1 MNFAY
6 QLILSMSEIAL
17 PVGFVLLARRVH
29 IAVPKIRIR
38 TGEIS
43 AQRASL
49 SDSAPTATA
58 DEIAMQFLIT
68 NGIAAADPLAAR
80 KTAHS
85 FGLIYHSNLAQQ
97 RLAMKN
103 GRIWVLE
110 GCAASMH
117 RQLLSCTPESGLML
131 SHLISAGV
139 EVVFGQRH

>member
-38 TGEIS
+38 AGEIS
-43 AQRASL
+43 SQRASL
-49 SDSAPTATA
+49 PESAPTA

-80 KTAHS
+80 KTAHG

-139 EVVFGQRH
+139 EVVFGQSP